1 MGFEEPGREPGFFV
15 TLFRGSLVRL
25 VRRRVMKQ
33 NRKFEST
40 KRSKLADKKPV
51 QKWQLQTAKAQ
62 FSELFRR
69 AQSEGPQWVSRQGKE
84 EVVVVSAEVFERMLR
99 IQGQPQNIVEFFR
112 QSP

>member
-1 MGFEEPGREPGFFV
+1 
-15 TLFRGSLVRL
+15 
-25 VRRRVMKQ
+25 MKQ
-33 NRKFEST
+33 GIKKNEST
-40 KRSKLADKKPV
+40 KQAKAAGKKPV

-112 QSP
+112 MSPLKDSGIVLDREVDYGREIDL

>member
-1 MGFEEPGREPGFFV
+1 
-15 TLFRGSLVRL
+15 
-25 VRRRVMKQ
+25 MKQ
-33 NRKFEST
+33 RNRKNETTEKPKASG
-40 KRSKLADKKPV
+40 KKPA

-112 QSP
+112 QSPLKDSGIVLDREIDYGREIDL

>member
-15 TLFRGSLVRL
+15 TLFCVSLVRL
-25 VRRRVMKQ
+25 VCWRVLMKQ
-33 NRKFEST
+33 ENKKFEST

-99 IQGQPQNIVEFFR
+99 IQGQPQNIVEFF
-112 QSP
+112 